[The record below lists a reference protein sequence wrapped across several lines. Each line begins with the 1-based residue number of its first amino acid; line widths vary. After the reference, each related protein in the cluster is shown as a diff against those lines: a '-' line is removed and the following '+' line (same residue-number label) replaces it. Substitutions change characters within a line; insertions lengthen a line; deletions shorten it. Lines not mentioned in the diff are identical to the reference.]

1 MVAPPKLMAICQ
13 EIELEVLVELDAGQ
27 RVIECAHE
35 MVARTRLG
43 LMTPI
48 PDDGCE
54 TNRS

>member
-13 EIELEVLVELDAGQ
+13 EIELEVLIELDAGQ

-48 PDDGCE
+48 PEDGCE